1 VLAPL
6 CSRID
11 GWETTYIHVLH
22 GDDPVLEWVK
32 GTALRPVLAALQTD
46 EMRDEFLAQLA
57 PRLRA
62 AYPSS
67 AWGTPFPFKRIFVVA
82 QRTGN

>member
-1 VLAPL
+1 LQSKL
-6 CSRID
+6 QSN
-11 GWETTYIHVLH
+11 
-22 GDDPVLEWVK
+22 PVLEWVK
-32 GTALRPVLAALQTD
+32 GTAVRPVLAALQTD
-46 EMRDEFLAQLA
+46 EESAEFLAELA

-82 QRTGN
+82 QRSAEL